1 MDIEGLSAFRKG
13 RRFASAD
20 AYQQRNVIFMV
31 VALRPLQV
39 TSLRPLCSSDKRVVD
54 IVSICLTTARKE
66 MLVI

>member
-13 RRFASAD
+13 RRYASAD
-20 AYQQRNVIFMV
+20 AYQQRNVTFMV

-39 TSLRPLCSSDKRVVD
+39 TSLRPLCSSVKRVVD